1 MRTHIAVLL
10 LLACACIASP
20 QTTTPQSRRNSAATR
35 ARETA
40 ETRSGTLQAIKKWL
54 DSEED
59 DDLKRLLTLGDIRTG
74 DLTIACHSS
83 ENDVGAAAFLALQ
96 LIGKSEC
103 EPCAESVPRTHDGVA
118 VVCSANISETDFERI
133 ESWLAKKRTTTG
145 YECGE
150 DYDQLAPMDDSV
162 LYALILDGSPRS
174 QAILENMLQAEKA
187 CATGPT
193 IPEETLEQAQ
203 SLIVD
208 AKKLGHN
215 LKVEGEGLEDSVR
228 HSAFFLPEQ
237 YRKDSKVE
245 VIMRSRARDRILL
258 EVSYRCGNLCGSG
271 YYVVLRKDGADWHYA
286 LIRMAWIS

>member
-1 MRTHIAVLL
+1 MLL
-10 LLACACIASP
+10 FLACTCIARP
-20 QTTTPQSRRNSAATR
+20 QTTTTQSVRNDSATQKR
-35 ARETA
+35 ITSETP
-40 ETRSGTLQAIKKWL
+40 SGTQWAIKKWL

-59 DDLKRLLTLGDIRTG
+59 DDLSRLLTLGDIRTG
-74 DLTIACHSS
+74 DLTTACRSS
-83 ENDVGAAAFLALQ
+83 KDDVAAAAFLALQ
-96 LIGKSEC
+96 LLGKPEC
-103 EPCAESVPRTHDGVA
+103 EPCAESVSRAHDGVA
-118 VVCSANISETDFERI
+118 VVCSANISEMEFERI
-133 ESWLAKKRTTTG
+133 ESWLAKKRTARG

-150 DYDQLAPMDDSV
+150 DYDPLAPMDDSV

-174 QAILENMLQAEKA
+174 QSILENMLAAEKA

-193 IPEETLEQAQ
+193 IPEETLEEAQ
-203 SLIVD
+203 SLIAA

-215 LKVEGEGLEDSVR
+215 LKVEGDGFENSVR

-245 VIMRSRARDRILL
+245 VIMRNRARDRILL

-271 YYVVLRKDGADWHYA
+271 YYVVLRKDGTDWHYA

>member
-1 MRTHIAVLL
+1 MH
-10 LLACACIASP
+10 
-20 QTTTPQSRRNSAATR
+20 
-35 ARETA
+35 E
-40 ETRSGTLQAIKKWL
+40 
-54 DSEED
+54 
-59 DDLKRLLTLGDIRTG
+59 
-74 DLTIACHSS
+74 
-83 ENDVGAAAFLALQ
+83 
-96 LIGKSEC
+96 
-103 EPCAESVPRTHDGVA
+103 GVA
-118 VVCSANISETDFERI
+118 VVCAANISEADFERI
-133 ESWLAKKRTTTG
+133 ESWLAKKRTSTG

-150 DYDQLAPMDDSV
+150 DYDPLAPMDDSV
-162 LYALILDGSPRS
+162 SYALILDGSSRS
-174 QAILENMLQAEKA
+174 QAILANMLQAEKA

-193 IPEETLEQAQ
+193 IPKETLEQAH
-203 SLIVD
+203 SLIAD

-245 VIMRSRARDRILL
+245 VIMRSQARDRILL